1 LFLYFTES
9 FTSIYTITPGEPGI
23 IPIVKRKHQFSA
35 IISLADNPFNASRS
49 ARQGQILKSRKGTGL
64 QQKRH
69 FALAFAGF
77 HLALGVVIILGA
89 NTKDYDY
96 DSEDRE
102 TSVDFAP
109 FIQYYFGGKKVKP
122 FMSASGGI
130 GRYKNTYIASSPK
143 YNNESTSTI
152 LTYSLGAG
160 VGFFLNDMLSIDL
173 ELGYGRISSKINKD
187 FKGIQNAFGLNAG
200 FSFFF

>member
-1 LFLYFTES
+1 MMK
-9 FTSIYTITPGEPGI
+9 IT
-23 IPIVKRKHQFSA
+23 FSA
-35 IISLADNPFNASRS
+35 FLIIALSVGLLATAQTEKGKRLVGASTILNAGVIEHSLVRDNVSTLSERITRFSFIPY
-49 ARQGQILKSRKGTGL
+49 
-64 QQKRH
+64 
-69 FALAFAGF
+69 AGYF
-77 HLALGVVIILGA
+77 IKDNLALGVQLRVSLS

-122 FMSASGGI
+122 FVSASGGI
-130 GRYKNTYIASSPK
+130 GSYKNTYIASSPK

-160 VGFFLNDMLSIDL
+160 VGFFLNDMVSIDL

>member
-1 LFLYFTES
+1 
-9 FTSIYTITPGEPGI
+9 
-23 IPIVKRKHQFSA
+23 V
-35 IISLADNPFNASRS
+35 SLS
-49 ARQGQILKSRKGTGL
+49 
-64 QQKRH
+64 
-69 FALAFAGF
+69 
-77 HLALGVVIILGA
+77 
-89 NTKDYDY
+89 NTKDY